1 MLAFATTTALGALA
15 QLIGE
20 AAWFFAAYLA
30 ILLIGFL
37 VSPIILAGRPRSSAE
52 AG

>member
-20 AAWFFAAYLA
+20 AAWFFAAY
-30 ILLIGFL
+30 
-37 VSPIILAGRPRSSAE
+37 SPSF
-52 AG
+52 